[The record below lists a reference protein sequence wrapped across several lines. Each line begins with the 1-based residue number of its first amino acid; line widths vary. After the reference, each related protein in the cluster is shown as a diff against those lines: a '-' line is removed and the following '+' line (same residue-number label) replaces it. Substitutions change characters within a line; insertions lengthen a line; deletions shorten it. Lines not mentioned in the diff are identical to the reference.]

1 MKARACN
8 KPFWGNASFQHLI
21 NFPTPC
27 QESDEVLVLVAK
39 ELAVTSHATS
49 FATTTPS
56 LSRRVVTQLIHLPKY
71 PNRLIACTSDLPYT
85 SFKHDEIR
93 NVHFGVISSFK
104 PGVH

>member
-1 MKARACN
+1 MKACACK
-8 KPFWGNASFQHLI
+8 KPFLGNVRLQHQI
-21 NFPTPC
+21 NHPTPC
-27 QESDEVLVLVAK
+27 QESDEVLVLVDK

-71 PNRLIACTSDLPYT
+71 PNQLIACTSDLHYL

-93 NVHFGVISSFK
+93 NVHFWGDLLL
-104 PGVH
+104 